1 MFKKTRERIVR
12 TAQVKIV
19 EHPYVKRNEDLEE
32 EKTYLTLLQSSIMRP
47 RLIAALGE
55 DKYNELIADAQF
67 FLKTYREYF

>member
-1 MFKKTRERIVR
+1 MFKKAHERIVR
-12 TAQVKIV
+12 TARTNIV
-19 EHPYVKRNEDLEE
+19 EHPYVKPNEDAAEE
-32 EKTYLTLLQSSIMRP
+32 QTYLTLLQSSIMRP